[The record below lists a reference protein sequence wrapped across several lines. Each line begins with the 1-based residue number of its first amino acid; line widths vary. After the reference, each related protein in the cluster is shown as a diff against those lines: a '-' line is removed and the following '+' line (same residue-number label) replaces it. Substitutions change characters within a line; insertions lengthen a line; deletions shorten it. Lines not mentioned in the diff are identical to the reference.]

1 MYHPHCK
8 SYLQRTFSK
17 VCKYLTV
24 NKRIIDVSHLHTT
37 SDKYQLNYMQYISLS
52 FGKRNKK
59 QSRAYYVV
67 NQNLRNSK
75 FESDLNELLLFVYLR
90 FEFINRFLSKGIL
103 FYFLTTKLTSPF
115 FSKNACKIE
124 LQFCQNSC
132 RCMCTVSN

>member
-103 FYFLTTKLTSPF
+103 FYFLK
-115 FSKNACKIE
+115 
-124 LQFCQNSC
+124 QQN
-132 RCMCTVSN
+132 